1 MQHNK
6 LHILHFRYE
15 KSSLMVQ
22 LFFTITLLKVKRMTE
37 EADSPAEDG
46 AKKKSILSIML
57 KNRKPITTS
66 QGTFHVRHLSVGDMK
81 TFTSNFDDKKD
92 KASHDL
98 IALGEL
104 ALKTLVCTD
113 NNPENKSA
121 LTQEIFSQLNNIDI
135 ELLIDGIIEVSDLT
149 PLPESKTLES
159 LGSIVFDQV
168 TSAIKNTRE
177 TAEKLK
183 RTMKSAF
190 GSISQGAMKSL
201 VDSMSSLNAAR
212 DSINLSPA
220 VGAFRKIQEDQKR
233 LFGGVANKEFLTQAK
248 ILKAPYTPMPDLYI
262 PKFEDTPIGRAAIA
276 SEDSATQ
283 LREVAGLVGDMAD
296 KLANLHTVFLTE
308 VIPQWVNS
316 LKVNGEAMNQSL
328 QNADD
333 NLRWAK
339 WALMASVV
347 VTILMTVWQIRIAH
361 DYKVEN
367 DKQQTDALVIMKEQL
382 KTSQELNRQLQTDS
396 IQLKKDLVKLQ
407 QSVETLH
414 ANQSAK
420 LMAKQAAN

>member
-1 MQHNK
+1 M
-6 LHILHFRYE
+6 
-15 KSSLMVQ
+15 
-22 LFFTITLLKVKRMTE
+22 LKVIRMAE
-37 EADSPAEDG
+37 DADSPMEDS
-46 AKKKSILSIML
+46 AKKKNILSMVL

-66 QGTFHVRHLSVGDMK
+66 LGTFYVRHLSVGDLE
-81 TFTSNFDDKKD
+81 TFTGYFDNKKE
-92 KASHDL
+92 KASNDL

-113 NNPENKSA
+113 NNPEIKSA
-121 LTQEIFSQLNNIDI
+121 LTQEIFSQLSSTDI
-135 ELLIDGIIEVSDLT
+135 ELLIDGVIEVSRLT
-149 PLPESKTLES
+149 PLPESKTLEG
-159 LGSIVFDQV
+159 LGSIVFDQI
-168 TSAIKNTRE
+168 TSDIKRTLE

-183 RTMKSAF
+183 RKMNSAF
-190 GSISQGAMKSL
+190 GSISHGAMKSL

-212 DSINLSPA
+212 DSLKLSPA
-220 VGAFRKIQEDQKR
+220 VGVFRKIQEDQER
-233 LFGGVANKEFLTQAK
+233 LFGGVVNKEFLAHSK
-248 ILKAPYTPMPDLYI
+248 ILKAPHTPMPELYM

-308 VIPQWVNS
+308 VIPQWVSS

-328 QNADD
+328 QNAED

-361 DYKVEN
+361 NYKVEN
-367 DKQQTDALVIMKEQL
+367 DKQQSDALLILKKQL
-382 KTSQELNRQLQTDS
+382 ETSQQLNSQLRIDS
-396 IQLKKDLVKLQ
+396 IQFKKDLVKLQ
-407 QSVETLH
+407 QSVETQH
-414 ANQSAK
+414 SNQSAK
-420 LMAKQAAN
+420 LMVKQVAK